1 MKLYIMLIK
10 PHGNSSQYVEWSK
23 TKGFVYGDNNAEVF
37 DEQYIEWFKNSA
49 YYDEKN
55 TTIIPVKFSL
65 RNT

>member
-10 PHGNSSQYVEWSK
+10 PHSNSSQYIYWSK
-23 TKGFVYGDNNAEVF
+23 TKGYIHDVNNTEVF

-55 TTIIPVKFSL
+55 TTIVQVKFSV
-65 RNT
+65 RG